1 MSGRFRGLLKTM
13 TAGFLTSNGS
23 ESVLGVATVDG
34 LFWQAGQV
42 AKKSC
47 PGDFVVFLKTMTAGF
62 SRAMARRVLW
72 VSQLWMVFSAGRSS
86 CKEVMSGRFRGLP

>member
-1 MSGRFRGLLKTM
+1 M

-23 ESVLGVATVDG
+23 ESALGVATVDG

-47 PGDFVVFLKTMTAGF
+47 PGDFVVSL
-62 SRAMARRVLW
+62 R
-72 VSQLWMVFSAGRSS
+72 Q
-86 CKEVMSGRFRGLP
+86 

>member
-1 MSGRFRGLLKTM
+1 M

-47 PGDFVVFLKTMTAGF
+47 PGDFVVSFKTMIAGF
-62 SRAMARRVLW
+62 SRVMVRRVLW
-72 VSQLWMVFSAGRSS
+72 VSRLWMVFFGRQV
-86 CKEVMSGRFRGLP
+86 KLQRGYVRAISWSP